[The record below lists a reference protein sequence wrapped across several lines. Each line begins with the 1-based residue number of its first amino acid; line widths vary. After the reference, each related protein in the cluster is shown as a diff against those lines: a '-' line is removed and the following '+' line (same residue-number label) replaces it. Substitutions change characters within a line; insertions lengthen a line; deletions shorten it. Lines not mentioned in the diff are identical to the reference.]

1 MKMVFKGVVG
11 DEFVDKHALSSSHAV
26 TNKRYKVAVM
36 NPTNDVNLCLELPLT
51 LTASCL
57 QLLYCY
63 ILSVWQHPLVHI
75 PEPSLSYHVSL
86 REPICRSR
94 QLFI

>member
-1 MKMVFKGVVG
+1 MQMVFEGVVC
-11 DEFVDKHALSSSHAV
+11 DEFVNKHALNSSHAV

-36 NPTNDVNLCLELPLT
+36 NPTNDVNLRLELPLT

-63 ILSVWQHPLVHI
+63 IFPVWQHTLVHV
-75 PEPSLSYHVSL
+75 PEPSLPYHVSL